1 MYLSAISTKILPNSP
16 LSSPQEKLRGVQHKY
31 YFMSMVSFTEDSDA
45 KRTYR
50 EDKNFVSQ
58 TVLVM
63 TDSQQVGYTSV

>member
-1 MYLSAISTKILPNSP
+1 MDCLLSLNIKSN
-16 LSSPQEKLRGVQHKY
+16 KY

-63 TDSQQVGYTSV
+63 TGSQQVGYTSV